1 MPKLRPYYTL
11 AIREQGRWTPQ
22 FGDYDRAI
30 VAQEE
35 QDSYRFDPAGQPI
48 RKLDR
53 KIIKT
58 DPDCDAIDAGI
69 AALNRSDPLLPFA
82 VSALLFPLSKER
94 AL

>member
-1 MPKLRPYYTL
+1 MPKPRPYYTL

-22 FGDYDRAI
+22 FGAYERAD

-35 QDSYRFDPAGQPI
+35 QDSYRFDVHGKPI

-58 DPDCDAIDAGI
+58 EPDCDSIDAGI
-69 AALNRSDPLLPFA
+69 AALNRTDPLLPFA
-82 VSALLFPLSKER
+82 ISALIFPQSKER